1 MTVQSDPE
9 RHKEIADQP
18 GDGFYIRSQFDR
30 QVTKETDNQQVNHL
44 SFRRHDILYVDNT
57 MFNGVPGQ
65 WRAWLIDEQGKRTKC
80 GLIPSRYKVDEETL
94 HRPGLKAASQENEPR
109 RSLTRRSFSRWKL
122 RFSRTSWRDS
132 KDISNYEANLHMLGR
147 SSEEVQEPKTV
158 FFHLRIFYD
167 FSMKTFCYRKVHSLD
182 RTSASIVWTD
192 DK

>member
-1 MTVQSDPE
+1 MIVQSDPE

-30 QVTKETDNQQVNHL
+30 PVTKETDNQQVNHL

-80 GLIPSRYKVDEETL
+80 GLIPSRYKVDEEVL
-94 HRPGLKAASQENEPR
+94 HRPGLKASQENEPR
-109 RSLTRRSFSRWKL
+109 RSLTRRSHFSRFKL

-158 FFHLRIFYD
+158 FFQPRIFYD
-167 FSMKTFCYRKVHSLD
+167 FLMKMFYYRKILLHSLD
-182 RTSASIVWTD
+182 RTSASIV
-192 DK
+192 